1 MSPAAKIGL
10 FMMIALVILGAF
22 IIKIQDIPIGERG
35 ERLLVNVRLP
45 SAVGIDKKAAV
56 RIAGVR
62 VGKVEAVHLA
72 GAEAELVLSLEPDVT
87 LHRGATARVASMGML
102 GEKYVELSPGPSS
115 EPALASGAE
124 IQGTVP
130 PTFDD
135 VMKVATQVGG
145 DVKQVT
151 EALRESM
158 GGQQG
163 AQKIDQIME
172 NVRQLTADL
181 KTLVAENQANV
192 NATTANFREFSAS
205 LRDELPKIADRLVR
219 LSDQLNEVV
228 AANREN
234 VTASLENV
242 RDLSGRLRT
251 TADNLNEITGKIAS
265 GEGTIGKLV
274 NDDETVDN
282 LNKTLDDVSA
292 GVQTLNE
299 SLGRA
304 GRWKLDM
311 KAETTELASVS
322 ETRSTFG
329 FDLWTTDRR
338 FYRIDGVDTP
348 FGVSRTKTQTVTTL
362 YPDGSQDSRTTT
374 TTTVE
379 NKIAFNAQIGYRVL
393 PDTIVRAGLFESK
406 GGVGIDYEVPLSER
420 RPLVLSLNAYDFNR
434 EDNQDLHLRFEGRY
448 FLTPHLFLTAGWDD
462 PMVSESSS
470 VLIGGGV
477 TWRDEDVK
485 YSLGLAGSAAH

>member
-1 MSPAAKIGL
+1 MTPAAKIGL
-10 FMMIALVILGAF
+10 FMLIALVILGAF

-35 ERLLVNVRLP
+35 ERTIVKVRLP
-45 SAVGIDKKAAV
+45 SAVGLDKKATV

-62 VGKVEAVHLA
+62 VGKVEEVRLA
-72 GAEAELVLSLEPDVT
+72 GAEAELVLSLEPDVI
-87 LHRGATARVASMGML
+87 LRQGASAQVASMGML
-102 GEKYVELSPGPSS
+102 GEKYVELTPGAAGA
-115 EPALASGAE
+115 PALASGAE

-130 PTFDD
+130 PSFDD

-151 EALRESM
+151 EALKQSV

-163 AQKIDQIME
+163 AQKIDEIMD

-181 KTLVAENQANV
+181 KDLIAANQANV
-192 NATTANFREFSAS
+192 NATTANFKEFSAS
-205 LRDELPKIADRLVR
+205 LRDELPRIADRLVH

-274 NDDETVDN
+274 NDDETVNN
-282 LNKTLDDVSA
+282 LNATLNNISS
-292 GVQTLNE
+292 GVDTLNE

-304 GRWKLDM
+304 RRWRLDM
-311 KAETTELASVS
+311 YGETTELTAVS
-322 ETRSTFG
+322 ESRSTFG
-329 FDLWTTDRR
+329 FDLWTTDKR

-348 FGVSRTKTQTVTTL
+348 YGVSRTKTQTVTTV
-362 YPDGSQDSRTTT
+362 YPDGSTDTYTRD

-379 NKIAFNAQIGYRVL
+379 NRIAFNAQVGYRVL
-393 PDTIVRAGLFESK
+393 PDTTIRAGLFEST
-406 GGVGIDYEVPLSER
+406 GGVGIDYKLPLSQR
-420 RPLVLSLNAYDFNR
+420 RPLVLSFNAYDFNR
-434 EDNQDLHLRFEGRY
+434 ENDQDPHLRLEGRY
-448 FLTPHLFLTAGWDD
+448 FVTPHLFLTAGWDD
-462 PMVSESSS
+462 PLVAARSS

-477 TWRDEDVK
+477 TWRDEDIK